1 MDIYDQALDGP
12 QNWTG
17 QRRSTCPARGESQ
30 SISNAKSCTTYSPAM
45 GGGREG
51 DVGEHPSSHTNLFI
65 VAQSLGLLF
74 GPAVQLIRGPNAL
87 DSLSRG
93 ETILTRGD
101 VATSGR
107 RVHHSVG
114 QHKTIK
120 TTINEHL

>member
-1 MDIYDQALDGP
+1 MDPKIGPAKDAQHALQEASHNRFQTLKIVQLVLPPWGV
-12 QNWTG
+12 
-17 QRRSTCPARGESQ
+17 
-30 SISNAKSCTTYSPAM
+30 
-45 GGGREG
+45 GG
-51 DVGEHPSSHTNLFI
+51 VGEHPSYHTDLFI